1 LAEDIFFFKRIEKKY
16 IIDVSKKNELLALIG
31 EQLYP
36 DSHGMSTVSSLYL
49 DTPDFRIIRASIE
62 AKEDKSAYKE
72 KLRIRSYGL
81 PDYHSKVFFE
91 IKKKYKGIVYKRR
104 EAMELRCVF
113 EYIKNAKKPFDSQIM
128 REIDYSMNYY
138 GRPQPKM
145 LISYERDAYY
155 LKDFPN
161 HRITFDKSVRY
172 RTEKLTPD
180 GRLEG
185 KLIIPKNTVIMEIKT
200 NGAMPI
206 WLSKALDELKIYP
219 SSFSK
224 YGNSYKDYLKKE
236 NQYVTNF

>member
-1 LAEDIFFFKRIEKKY
+1 
-16 IIDVSKKNELLALIG
+16 
-31 EQLYP
+31 
-36 DSHGMSTVSSLYL
+36 
-49 DTPDFRIIRASIE
+49 
-62 AKEDKSAYKE
+62 
-72 KLRIRSYGL
+72 
-81 PDYHSKVFFE
+81 
-91 IKKKYKGIVYKRR
+91 
-104 EAMELRCVF
+104 
-113 EYIKNAKKPFDSQIM
+113 M